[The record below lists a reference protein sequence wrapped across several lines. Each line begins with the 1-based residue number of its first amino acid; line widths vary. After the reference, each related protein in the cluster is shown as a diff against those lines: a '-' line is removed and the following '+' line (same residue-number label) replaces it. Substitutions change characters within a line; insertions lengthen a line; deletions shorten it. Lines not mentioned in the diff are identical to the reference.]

1 MTVVGTVFYGLLR
14 GADLGSLLPWVDFVL
29 HILMPCVLLVDWFLW
44 PPRFP
49 LRASALWLCQIF
61 PALYLAYVLIR
72 GAVVDWYPYPFLN
85 PARVGGYGG
94 VALYSLGIAALF
106 VVGGW
111 LLFKL
116 GNWRR
121 DRLAARPQ
129 QV

>member
-1 MTVVGTVFYGLLR
+1 MIPCRDERVVAANTAPLLR
-14 GADLGSLLPWVDFVL
+14 LAD
-29 HILMPCVLLVDWFLW
+29 
-44 PPRFP
+44 PRCDFP
-49 LRASALWLCQIF
+49 L
-61 PALYLAYVLIR
+61 LYLAYVLIR

-94 VALYSLGIAALF
+94 VALHALGIAALF